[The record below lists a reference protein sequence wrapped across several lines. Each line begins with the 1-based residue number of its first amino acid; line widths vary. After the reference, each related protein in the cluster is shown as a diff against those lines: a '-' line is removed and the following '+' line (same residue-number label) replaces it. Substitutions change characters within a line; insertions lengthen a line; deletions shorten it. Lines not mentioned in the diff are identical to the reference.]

1 MSSEAG
7 SQETNAGTIP
17 AAHIAGE
24 PKVEPNAP
32 KVEPNVPKVEPNV
45 LEDAEGN
52 NVHLLRMLRGDS
64 TLTILEMAK
73 ELKVSRETIKRIIGK
88 IEGGRIACARRRD
101 ARTLARA

>member
-1 MSSEAG
+1 M
-7 SQETNAGTIP
+7 
-17 AAHIAGE
+17 
-24 PKVEPNAP
+24 
-32 KVEPNVPKVEPNV
+32 PKVEPNV

-88 IEGGRIACARRRD
+88 LKAAGLLVREGGTRGRWRV
-101 ARTLARA
+101 LEM